1 MTSLGLYEASINGE
15 RIGDCYFTPGW
26 TSYDKRILYQT
37 YDITHVLKIGYND
50 ISTLVGNGWYKGP
63 ITMQH
68 VRNYYGKR
76 RAIIAQIH
84 ITYEDGTK
92 RKNCNR

>member
-50 ISTLVGNGWYKGP
+50 ISTLVGNGWYKGRLLCSMYVI
-63 ITMQH
+63 ITGKD
-68 VRNYYGKR
+68 VR
-76 RAIIAQIH
+76 
-84 ITYEDGTK
+84 
-92 RKNCNR
+92 